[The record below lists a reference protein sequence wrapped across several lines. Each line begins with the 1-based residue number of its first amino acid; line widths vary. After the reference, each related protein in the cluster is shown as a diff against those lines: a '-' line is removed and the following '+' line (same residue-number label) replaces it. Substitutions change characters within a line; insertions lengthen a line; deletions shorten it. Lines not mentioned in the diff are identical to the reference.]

1 MRSNTVNMTVVGIR
15 LVGILLCVLSL
26 SSCVWNSCRD
36 VKRALSNADEVMWT
50 HPDSALAILE
60 SVDTLDLRTKSLRAR
75 YSLLYTMALDRN
87 DIFSTDLKVI
97 TPAVRY
103 YERRGTD
110 DEKMKTFYYLGT
122 VQHNAGDLQSAIAS
136 YIRAKEYSYTS
147 NNLIFKGGSFPRQS
161 QMYIDRTKITT
172 SQCLMP
178 KRYRPKRFLKMRQV
192 IF

>member
-103 YERRGTD
+103 YERRGT
-110 DEKMKTFYYLGT
+110 
-122 VQHNAGDLQSAIAS
+122 AG
-136 YIRAKEYSYTS
+136 E
-147 NNLIFKGGSFPRQS
+147 P
-161 QMYIDRTKITT
+161 M
-172 SQCLMP
+172 
-178 KRYRPKRFLKMRQV
+178 MRR
-192 IF
+192 